1 MGRRRGAARR
11 TARSAAR
18 LAAVQGLYQIDLA
31 GADPERVLADLDSWR
46 PDARLDGSGGAG
58 AEAGLLAAL
67 VRDAAKRLPEIDGII
82 RRSLSD
88 SWKVERLA
96 YVLRAILRTA
106 VSELQAFPE
115 TPARVVISEYLD
127 VAHAYFGPAEVGMT
141 NGVLDDVARSLRP
154 DEFEDKEEPA
164 R

>member
-1 MGRRRGAARR
+1 MRPRRDVARR
-11 TARSAAR
+11 TARSVAR
-18 LAAVQGLYQIDLA
+18 LAAVQGLYQVDLA
-31 GADPERVLADLDSWR
+31 GTDAERVLEELESWR
-46 PDARLDGSGGAG
+46 PDARLDGADGAD
-58 AEAGLLAAL
+58 AEAALLAAL
-67 VRDAAKRLPEIDGII
+67 VRDAARRLPEIDAII

-127 VAHAYFGPAEVGMT
+127 VAHAYFGAAEVGMA
-141 NGVLDDVARSLRP
+141 NGVLDDVARTLRP
-154 DEFEDKEEPA
+154 DEFGGAEE
-164 R
+164 RNR